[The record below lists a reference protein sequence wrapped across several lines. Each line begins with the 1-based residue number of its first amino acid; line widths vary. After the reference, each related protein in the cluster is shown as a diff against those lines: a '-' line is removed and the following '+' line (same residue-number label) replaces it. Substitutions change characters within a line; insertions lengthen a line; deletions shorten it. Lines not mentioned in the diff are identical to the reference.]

1 LSVDFQNYGGKIRGK
16 INVNPPSTDDKEKR
30 LQSKNDKNTLRKFE

>member
-16 INVNPPSTDDKEKR
+16 INVNPSTDDKEKR